1 MMKKIVL
8 ISMMV
13 GALVSGANASSLV
26 WGTTTAFTGLDAPDI
41 VKADGNTMS
50 VGDGYYMYLFLDGAP
65 SVSDLNNLNS
75 AAITE
80 TPIVTING
88 VTEYWDSL
96 LSEDGVFFYDGY
108 NSVTETA
115 NDSETYTALMIS
127 ADATSVIVGDYS
139 YVLFA
144 DEVVTQNVLGNTPF
158 FNYELGD
165 VNQGDWT
172 AIPEPSTM
180 LLGGIGLLGLWIRRR
195 MSK

>member
-13 GALVSGANASSLV
+13 GALVSGANASSLT

-144 DEVVTQNVLGNTPF
+144 DEVVTQNVLGNTPS